1 MSALKGI
8 IDRLANLGYTLE
20 DAMALK
26 VQETIEILDKGIT
39 KEHKRVDDLMD
50 QHMEWL
56 GDITRDVQ
64 LFVDAPDGTEVVDL
78 DGSGD

>member
-1 MSALKGI
+1 LNPVISTYADQLPPYYKI
-8 IDRLANLGYTLE
+8 
-20 DAMALK
+20 
-26 VQETIEILDKGIT
+26 QETIEILDKGIT